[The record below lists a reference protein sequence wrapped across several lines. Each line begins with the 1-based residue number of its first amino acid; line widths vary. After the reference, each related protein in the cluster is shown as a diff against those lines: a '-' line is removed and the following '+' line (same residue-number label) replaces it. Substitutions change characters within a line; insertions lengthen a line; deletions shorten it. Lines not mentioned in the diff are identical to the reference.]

1 MPYPVRFTAQSEQDL
16 RDVWRGLAEFGGLEN
31 ADQKRLAIREKIKL
45 LRQFPHAGRSRDEI
59 LPGLRSLA
67 IQGFVIFYRFDQ
79 TVIEIA
85 RVLHGKRD
93 ILAIFNESD
102 DASNADN

>member
-1 MPYPVRFTAQSEQDL
+1 MPYPVRFTTQAEQDL
-16 RDVWRGLAEFGGLEN
+16 RDIWRGLAEFGGLEN

-45 LRQFPHAGRSRDEI
+45 LRQFPNVGRCRDEI

-67 IQGFVIFYRFDQ
+67 TQGFVIFYRFDQ
-79 TVIEIA
+79 TAIEIA

-93 ILAIFNESD
+93 IDRILNEED
-102 DASNADN
+102 PV